1 MPKEK
6 KREKNMP
13 MNFTM
18 IIGLK
23 VPHYRPRK
31 FIFIVDLVG
40 QLGMEAAGVALC
52 LQPAAVAFKGK
63 KNQKP
68 KTLMSLSAPGGVVTN
83 P

>member
-1 MPKEK
+1 
-6 KREKNMP
+6 MP

-40 QLGMEAAGVALC
+40 QLGMETAGLALC

-68 KTLMSLSAPGGVVTN
+68 KTVMSLSAPGGVVTN